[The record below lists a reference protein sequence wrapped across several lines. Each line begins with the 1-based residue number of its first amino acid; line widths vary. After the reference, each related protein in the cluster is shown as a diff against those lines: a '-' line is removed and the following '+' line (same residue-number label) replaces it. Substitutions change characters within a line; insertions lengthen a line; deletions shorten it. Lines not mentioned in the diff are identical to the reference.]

1 MPSGPVSP
9 PPPSRSPAYLATVL
23 MTLVTTGALYLLYL
37 SGLQAGGFDAAG
49 LLIGRD
55 FLNLHFAGTLLGQGE
70 MTTLFD
76 QEAYAGAMRAH
87 LGRDY
92 TIHNW
97 SYPPH
102 MFPLAQLAA
111 SLPYFV
117 ALGLWSLL
125 GLALTCV
132 GARLAGVPLAWCL
145 PIVLSPAVT
154 VNLLAGQNGTYT
166 AGLLLLALALAERRR
181 WLGAGLCWALL
192 TVKPHLGLLALPMV
206 LLRRQWRIVAAG
218 AVCLSVIVALTL
230 ALYGPEPWHLFL
242 TETTAQQGVVVEE
255 WRGLLL
261 KLMPTAFIAGRLA
274 GLGTGAAYLLHGGV
288 ALLSL
293 LLLWRSWPG
302 QGGQLRDWITW
313 FSLGTFLLLP
323 YSFYYDLVIVQVM
336 LVLWVGDPKG
346 LFPTRS
352 EAVARTAW
360 YVAWFLPYLC
370 YLAAFAWNLQPAPVL
385 LLLMLV
391 GRVVARKR
399 VAPA

>member
-1 MPSGPVSP
+1 VSSGNVSSGHP
-9 PPPSRSPAYLATVL
+9 RSLAYFATL
-23 MTLVTTGALYLLYL
+23 LLTLVATGALYLLYL

-49 LLIGRD
+49 LLLGRD

-76 QEAYAGAMRAH
+76 QQAYAEAMRAH

-102 MFPLAQLAA
+102 MFPVAQLAA

-117 ALGLWSLL
+117 ALGLWTLI
-125 GLALTCV
+125 GVALTCV
-132 GARLAGVPLAWCL
+132 GARLAGVPLAWLL

-166 AGLLLLALALAERRR
+166 AGLLLLALTLAERRR

-230 ALYGPEPWHLFL
+230 ALYGAEPWRLFL
-242 TETTAQQGVVVEE
+242 TETTAQQRVVVEE

-274 GLGTGAAYLLHGGV
+274 GLETGAAYLLHGGV
-288 ALLSL
+288 AVLTL

-302 QGGQLRDWITW
+302 QGGTLRDWITW

-352 EAVARTAW
+352 EAVAQIAW

-385 LLLMLV
+385 LLLMLF
-391 GRVVARKR
+391 GRVMAQRR
-399 VAPA
+399 AEPA

>member
-9 PPPSRSPAYLATVL
+9 PHPRSSAYLATVL

-76 QEAYAGAMRAH
+76 QEAYVGAMRAH

-132 GARLAGVPLAWCL
+132 GARQAGVPLAWCL

-218 AVCLSVIVALTL
+218 AVCLSLIVALTL
-230 ALYGPEPWHLFL
+230 ARYGHEPWHLFL
-242 TETTAQQGVVVEE
+242 TETTAQQRVVVEE

-261 KLMPTAFIAGRLA
+261 RLMPTAFIAGRLA
-274 GLGTGAAYLLHGGV
+274 GFGTGTAYLLHGGV

-336 LVLWVGDPKG
+336 LVLWVGDPKK

-352 EAVARTAW
+352 EAVARIAW

-391 GRVVARKR
+391 GRVMARKR